1 MKSCEALITPDSD
14 YYLYSPS
21 AGALEMFFYPI
32 CSGHF
37 TYLPGYRLER
47 SSYDSF
53 LLMYVTDG
61 SLTREFDQKE
71 TSVSAGFFV
80 LIDCYRPH
88 AYRSDTGWK
97 SYWCH
102 FDGPTARA
110 YYQTI
115 ISRAGNVFCLPN
127 PAPAVS
133 KLISVFETFQQKQ
146 PVREAQ
152 MSKYL
157 TDILT
162 SFLLYSPSVEKG
174 GSEQFTAETVT
185 AYISEHFSE
194 DLPVSKLAKL
204 AGLSQYHFIR
214 MFRKETGFTPH
225 EYLTHTRLNTA
236 RYLLKTTRLSVKDI
250 CFQSGFSSESVFCS
264 AFRRH
269 TGMTP
274 TEYRQSPSA
283 PAESGD

>member
-1 MKSCEALITPDSD
+1 M
-14 YYLYSPS
+14 
-21 AGALEMFFYPI
+21 
-32 CSGHF
+32 
-37 TYLPGYRLER
+37 
-47 SSYDSF
+47 
-53 LLMYVTDG
+53 
-61 SLTREFDQKE
+61 
-71 TSVSAGFFV
+71 
-80 LIDCYRPH
+80 
-88 AYRSDTGWK
+88 
-97 SYWCH
+97 
-102 FDGPTARA
+102 
-110 YYQTI
+110 
-115 ISRAGNVFCLPN
+115 
-127 PAPAVS
+127 S

-162 SFLLYSPSVEKG
+162 AFLLYSPSVEKG

-250 CFQSGFSSESVFCS
+250 CFQSGFSSENVFCS